1 MIAILQRVAVL
12 VSLLLVGAVLRAQ
25 TAPSVAPLG
34 TDLRSVWHLGRVTGD
49 LERIVQFY
57 HELLGLGLRGE
68 RNPNVP
74 FYSVAAINEFV
85 AAPPQAEFRAAFL
98 PIPGASA
105 ATVPAEQVYLEAF
118 EYRNIDRVQRVPALF
133 QPGVSSLRFVVRDLD
148 ALLARAKAAGV
159 AIVTAG
165 GEPVLVPTPNGLAG
179 TARAIML
186 QDPDGYPVELLE
198 LTPTPSSYSA
208 ESSNVL
214 GAHMSVVVADAAVS
228 LQQYRRLIGPDAQV
242 WESTWRTDE
251 GFSRLRNM
259 PVAEHRTATIA
270 LPGTTATLDLIEF
283 RGIEQTPHRPVF
295 QDIGIG
301 HVAFLTGD
309 IEAVLERMT
318 ELGLRTISRSGT
330 WTQINP
336 TLRALYTRDRDGFF
350 LEVIE
355 RP

>member
-1 MIAILQRVAVL
+1 
-12 VSLLLVGAVLRAQ
+12 
-25 TAPSVAPLG
+25 
-34 TDLRSVWHLGRVTGD
+34 
-49 LERIVQFY
+49 
-57 HELLGLGLRGE
+57 
-68 RNPNVP
+68 
-74 FYSVAAINEFV
+74 
-85 AAPPQAEFRAAFL
+85 
-98 PIPGASA
+98 
-105 ATVPAEQVYLEAF
+105 
-118 EYRNIDRVQRVPALF
+118 
-133 QPGVSSLRFVVRDLD
+133 
-148 ALLARAKAAGV
+148 
-159 AIVTAG
+159 
-165 GEPVLVPTPNGLAG
+165 
-179 TARAIML
+179 
-186 QDPDGYPVELLE
+186 
-198 LTPTPSSYSA
+198 
-208 ESSNVL
+208 
-214 GAHMSVVVADAAVS
+214 
-228 LQQYRRLIGPDAQV
+228 
-242 WESTWRTDE
+242 
-251 GFSRLRNM
+251 M

>member
-1 MIAILQRVAVL
+1 MIAVLRRVAVL

-25 TAPSVAPLG
+25 TAPSLAPLG

-74 FYSVAAINEFV
+74 FYSLPAINEFV
-85 AAPPQAEFRAAFL
+85 DAPPQAEFRAAFL

-105 ATVPAEQVYLEAF
+105 ATAPADQIYLEAF

-148 ALLARAKAAGV
+148 ALLAQAQAAGV

-165 GEPVLVPTPNGLAG
+165 AEPVVVPTPHGLAG
-179 TARAIML
+179 AARAIVL
-186 QDPDGYPVELLE
+186 RDPDGYPVELLE
-198 LTPTPSSYSA
+198 LTPAPSSYAA

-214 GAHMSVVVADAAVS
+214 GAHMSVVVADAAAS
-228 LQQYRRLIGPDAQV
+228 LQHYRRLIGPDPPV
-242 WESTWRTDE
+242 WEGTWRTDAS
-251 GFSRLRNM
+251 FARLRNI
-259 PVAEHRTATIA
+259 PVAEYRTAAIA
-270 LPGTTATLDLIEF
+270 LPGTTATLELIEF
-283 RGIEQTPHRPVF
+283 RGLEQTPHRPVF

-301 HVAFLTGD
+301 HVAFVTRD
-309 IEAVLERMT
+309 IEAVLERMA
-318 ELGLRTISRSGT
+318 ELGFRTISRSGT

-336 TLRALYTRDRDGFF
+336 TLRAVYTRDRDGFF
-350 LEVIE
+350 
-355 RP
+355 RK